1 MSARRPNL
9 GAAGADLA
17 FAALAFVAG
26 YLGAAVWFAGLI
38 ALGAAIVWAWLRR
51 ATLANMD
58 PARLAAST
66 AVALAVL
73 VVVLG
78 GAYWLGLSL
87 RGNG

>member
-17 FAALAFVAG
+17 FAAISFAAGLAGAALWTAALVAIAA
-26 YLGAAVWFAGLI
+26 AAVWY
-38 ALGAAIVWAWLRR
+38 WLRR
-51 ATLANMD
+51 DALARMDNSTRAT
-58 PARLAAST
+58 ST

-73 VVVLG
+73 FIVLG
-78 GAYWLGLSL
+78 GAYWVGLAL